1 MASLLE
7 GINNL
12 AIVPDKDTALNN
24 NRKRRNSDSEPF
36 PFDAPESCT
45 LSETELDQILGLF
58 QKFTKVDKNFCN
70 VQNVERPKQIGPA
83 TSDAA
88 PSKSTDSKK
97 TPVVSPVKATVK
109 SPASSSKL
117 VASRPTSTN
126 STKTISNPTSNS
138 KLISSSASESTVNS
152 TKVAASPKTGVKST
166 GVVSPTKSA
175 TNSTKPKISSI
186 KSAANVVQ
194 LAVSSTKS
202 AARNSTKPIVNPNKN
217 STETA
222 AATDSTAP
230 LLTRRKR
237 SLPTKS
243 GGGCN
248 KLIESIQLSTSSVR
262 SAYCDLSNTEELDPR
277 FNEKKAAYET
287 EVAQLREKLDNKD
300 LQIEQKY
307 KTKLEQLNQDFQK
320 LEKNMR
326 DTLEKLESV
335 EHLFRRAQAKV
346 VIASLKSGDIKE
358 ALEEFEKIESLN
370 NTIILITIALQDEFR
385 IPIENVINFARG
397 MKELEAVV
405 HGTIH
410 IFYELEKK
418 QGFIEKKVVSLL
430 KETVEGIMK
439 QLVEREQKGNLE
451 SAGNID
457 RATVGQLVLLFN
469 KLDYLLASP
478 FKYN

>member
-1 MASLLE
+1 
-7 GINNL
+7 
-12 AIVPDKDTALNN
+12 
-24 NRKRRNSDSEPF
+24 
-36 PFDAPESCT
+36 
-45 LSETELDQILGLF
+45 
-58 QKFTKVDKNFCN
+58 
-70 VQNVERPKQIGPA
+70 
-83 TSDAA
+83 
-88 PSKSTDSKK
+88 
-97 TPVVSPVKATVK
+97 
-109 SPASSSKL
+109 
-117 VASRPTSTN
+117 
-126 STKTISNPTSNS
+126 
-138 KLISSSASESTVNS
+138 
-152 TKVAASPKTGVKST
+152 
-166 GVVSPTKSA
+166 
-175 TNSTKPKISSI
+175 
-186 KSAANVVQ
+186 VVQ

-202 AARNSTKPIVNPNKN
+202 TARNSTKPIVNSKN
-217 STETA
+217 SSETA
-222 AATDSTAP
+222 ATNSAAP

-287 EVAQLREKLDNKD
+287 EVAQLREKLDSKD

-307 KTKLEQLNQDFQK
+307 KTKIEQLNQDFQK

-335 EHLFRRAQAKV
+335 DNLYRRAQAKV

-439 QLVEREQKGNLE
+439 QLVEREQKGNLA
-451 SAGNID
+451 SNID

-469 KLDYLLASP
+469 KLDYLLVSP

>member
-12 AIVPDKDTALNN
+12 AIVPDKDTAALLNN
-24 NRKRRNSDSEPF
+24 HRKRRNSDSESF

-88 PSKSTDSKK
+88 PSKSTDSKV
-97 TPVVSPVKATVK
+97 TPVVSPVKASVK

-138 KLISSSASESTVNS
+138 KLISSASKSTVNS
-152 TKVAASPKTGVKST
+152 TKMAASKST

-175 TNSTKPKISSI
+175 TNSTTKPKISSI

-222 AATDSTAP
+222 ATNPTAP

-335 EHLFRRAQAKV
+335 DNLYRRAQAKV

-439 QLVEREQKGNLE
+439 QLVEREQKGNLA
-451 SAGNID
+451 SNID

-469 KLDYLLASP
+469 KLDYLLVSP